1 MVIIHNIKIL
11 SHCWSA
17 AMELAGSCM
26 PFPMPLRPVAT
37 VIITISIKAIGQALR
52 MDGGINNS
60 LCEY

>member
-1 MVIIHNIKIL
+1 
-11 SHCWSA
+11 
-17 AMELAGSCM
+17 MELAGSCM
-26 PFPMPLRPVAT
+26 PVSHAAKAGAT